1 MKEKKNMLDYLVY
14 LFNYRYNMGYFLKL
28 FCNIEWVNFMIKENE
43 KREIWIGNLNVI
55 KLMFIL
61 YCVF

>member
-1 MKEKKNMLDYLVY
+1 
-14 LFNYRYNMGYFLKL
+14 MGYFLKL